1 MIIDNINN
9 KQHDN
14 FESNIN
20 TNDEQIFLNQN
31 KQNNEQNENNNE
43 ILNLNNNFVELE
55 EKRKFLKETKYS
67 KLAHLKQ
74 LKNNSPSNN
83 ELIN

>member
-31 KQNNEQNENNNE
+31 NQNNEQNENNNE
-43 ILNLNNNFVELE
+43 ILNLNNNFV
-55 EKRKFLKETKYS
+55 
-67 KLAHLKQ
+67 KL
-74 LKNNSPSNN
+74 
-83 ELIN
+83 